1 MNIDHIE
8 AFMYVVH
15 LNSFHKAAEAMFL
28 SQPTVSARIKTLES
42 ELDSVLFE
50 RQGRGIILT
59 EKGKPSFHLRIK
71 LFVPFTREKAV
82 EDRKRTGGNN
92 DRG

>member
-28 SQPTVSARIKTLES
+28 TQPTVSARIKTLES
-42 ELDSVLFE
+42 ELDSVLL
-50 RQGRGIILT
+50 RG
-59 EKGKPSFHLRIK
+59 KGEG
-71 LFVPFTREKAV
+71 LF
-82 EDRKRTGGNN
+82 
-92 DRG
+92 